1 MLWEIW
7 MLGETPYQNVGSMGE
22 IFHGVMEGK
31 LRPQMPEGG
40 CDAAWQQLME
50 ECWANSPADRPSFAN
65 VAERLEEI
73 MHLGVVVNPLFV

>member
-1 MLWEIW
+1 M
-7 MLGETPYQNVGSMGE
+7 MGEAPYQNVGSNSE

-31 LRPQMPEGG
+31 LRPEIPAEG
-40 CDAAWQQLME
+40 CHAVDAAWRRLME
-50 ECWANSPADRPSFAN
+50 ECWGSSPADRPSFAD